1 MITFKILA
9 MALVVSIHWYINP
22 DIRRS
27 SICVMVDTSV
37 TADEMIPL
45 LAYVIV
51 QSTVPR
57 IASLIYYMQY
67 YRLARMID
75 GSVYR

>member
-1 MITFKILA
+1 ML
-9 MALVVSIHWYINP
+9 
-22 DIRRS
+22 
-27 SICVMVDTSV
+27 DTSV

-45 LAYVIV
+45 LAFVIV
-51 QSTVPR
+51 QSNVPR

-75 GSVYR
+75 GSVYRQVDLLQDLFLLQLPKSLTFFFITI